1 MPLVALDAIP
11 QVPLDFINADHREEA
26 RLLND
31 LDEALAEHRA
41 GRAGPES
48 VVAAFEKL
56 YQHTVEHFGREEA
69 AMQRVGFPP
78 YPVHRAEHERVLAEL
93 RGEGQ
98 AFAEGQDAA
107 RLTAYVTQAVPAWFT
122 NHILTM
128 DQITATFVKMRGG

>member
-26 RLLND
+26 RLLNE
-31 LDEALAEHRA
+31 LDEALAEHRG
-41 GRAGPES
+41 GRAGPEK
-48 VVAAFEKL
+48 VVAAFEHL
-56 YQHTVEHFGREEA
+56 YQHTVEHFGREEE

-78 YPVHRAEHERVLAEL
+78 YPVHKGEHERVLAEM
-93 RGEGQ
+93 RGEGK
-98 AFAEGQDAA
+98 AFAEGKDAA
-107 RLTAYVTQAVPAWFT
+107 RLEAYVTRAVPAWFT